1 MAMEAQL
8 QRIRRQKRVQVIT
21 LAVLIIAL
29 VLWSAIETQFNVG
42 TLFSGAGEIFKLV
55 FGDFLPPNPDSLSN
69 LIEPALD
76 TIYMSVVGMVVGSIL
91 SAVLAFFAAA
101 TTTPHRSVLIVVR
114 GFASVLRNIPALI
127 WALLLAYAY
136 GLGTLVGTLAIVIFS
151 VGTLTRTF
159 AEVLEEIDQGQ
170 VEALK
175 AAGANYF
182 QVLGQ
187 AVMPQFMPGFI
198 AWSMYKLE
206 LNIRASAIVGMV
218 GGGGLG
224 FYIQNGLKLFQFR
237 SVSMAI
243 LVMLALIVVTEFFT
257 NKIREK
263 VI

>member
-1 MAMEAQL
+1 MEAQW
-8 QRIRRQKRVQVIT
+8 QRVRRQKRVQTAT
-21 LAVLIIAL
+21 LAVLIVAL
-29 VLWSAIETQFNVG
+29 VVWSAVETRFNVMS
-42 TLFSGAGEIFKLV
+42 LFGGMGEIFKLV
-55 FGDFLPPNPDSLSN
+55 FGDFLPPHPEALSG

-76 TIYMSVVGMVVGSIL
+76 TIYMSVVGMVVGSVI
-91 SAVLAFFAAA
+91 SGVLAFFAAA

-127 WALLLAYAY
+127 WALMLAYAY

-170 VEALK
+170 VEAVK
-175 AAGANYF
+175 ATGANFF

-187 AVMPQFMPGFI
+187 AVMPQFLPGFV

-224 FYIQNGLKLFQFR
+224 FYIQNGLKLFQFKD
-237 SVSMAI
+237 VSMAI
-243 LVMLALIVVTEFFT
+243 LVMLALIVVTEFVT